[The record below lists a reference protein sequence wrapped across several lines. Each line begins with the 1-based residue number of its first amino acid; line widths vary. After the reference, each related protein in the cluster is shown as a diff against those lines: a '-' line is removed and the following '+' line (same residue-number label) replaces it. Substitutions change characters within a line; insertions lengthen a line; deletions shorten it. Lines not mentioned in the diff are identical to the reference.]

1 MVEAGCISFG
11 HFGSRQMKKLHLVS
25 YQAMVANEDNTERLL
40 EDLLTEIQ
48 LLSDE
53 VQQLK
58 TQTRRIVG
66 LQEGCMLLGI
76 CTLGSLKYKIDSGV
90 LRIGIEVIDQRQS
103 GFTEANWGLDIDKC
117 RARLRQI
124 NRTPW

>member
-1 MVEAGCISFG
+1 
-11 HFGSRQMKKLHLVS
+11 
-25 YQAMVANEDNTERLL
+25 MVANEDDTERLL

-66 LQEGCMLLGI
+66 LKEGCMLLGI
-76 CTLGSLKYKIDSGV
+76 RTLSILKDKIASGV
-90 LRIGIEVIDQRQS
+90 LRIGVEVVDLRQPGS
-103 GFTEANWGLDIDKC
+103 TEANWGLDIDKC
-117 RARLRQI
+117 RARLRQTT
-124 NRTPW
+124 RTPR